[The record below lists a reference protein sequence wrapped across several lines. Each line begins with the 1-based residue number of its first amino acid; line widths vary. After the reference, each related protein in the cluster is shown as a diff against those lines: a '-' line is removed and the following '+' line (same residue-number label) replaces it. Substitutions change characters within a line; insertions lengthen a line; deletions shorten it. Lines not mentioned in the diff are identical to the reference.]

1 MMSHPCSNLLK
12 LGKGLHHERVHHYLR
27 RWLLHG
33 DDYDINFDEMETSEL
48 IAFIQKNITKIRGK
62 ATAGSDL
69 EKDLKE

>member
-1 MMSHPCSNLLK
+1 MNECTIIF
-12 LGKGLHHERVHHYLR
+12 GDGCCVVLHS
-27 RWLLHG
+27 

>member
-1 MMSHPCSNLLK
+1 
-12 LGKGLHHERVHHYLR
+12 
-27 RWLLHG
+27 
-33 DDYDINFDEMETSEL
+33 METSEL

>member
-1 MMSHPCSNLLK
+1 MNECTIIF
-12 LGKGLHHERVHHYLR
+12 GDGCCVV
-27 RWLLHG
+27 LHG
-33 DDYDINFDEMETSEL
+33 DDYDINFDEM